1 MEDNMM
7 QKYGINTQ
15 SKLCSDCNELEIE
28 VGTTGFCG
36 GDAGHGGK
44 TYLRLKNKASTDMQI
59 KVDDG
64 DLKEANSFEIL
75 LSGDTELKTFIE
87 ALDFALTELKKKT
100 KE

>member
-1 MEDNMM
+1 
-7 QKYGINTQ
+7 
-15 SKLCSDCNELEIE
+15 
-28 VGTTGFCG
+28 
-36 GDAGHGGK
+36 
-44 TYLRLKNKASTDMQI
+44 MQI

-87 ALDFALTELKKKT
+87 ALDFALTELKEKI